1 MVTSVCT
8 GALSA
13 THNARCKA
21 VSIIRYTNAILHIY
35 YMLISGGMDQRKWSI
50 LKNKGILL
58 EGEIEQL
65 KAHGSPGV
73 ILFSWAV
80 RILRAAVRENEI
92 TDRMAANI
100 EEAIQTVRGLAAKQ
114 IAYTITQIPL
124 VYFHIMVKSE

>member
-1 MVTSVCT
+1 M
-8 GALSA
+8 
-13 THNARCKA
+13 
-21 VSIIRYTNAILHIY
+21 HIY
-35 YMLISGGMDQRKWSI
+35 YMLISGGMDKRKWSI

-73 ILFSWAV
+73 VCFSWAI
-80 RILRAAVRENEI
+80 RILRSAVRENEI
-92 TDRMAANI
+92 TDCMAAEI
-100 EEAIQTVRGLAAKQ
+100 QQAIQTVRGLAAKQ